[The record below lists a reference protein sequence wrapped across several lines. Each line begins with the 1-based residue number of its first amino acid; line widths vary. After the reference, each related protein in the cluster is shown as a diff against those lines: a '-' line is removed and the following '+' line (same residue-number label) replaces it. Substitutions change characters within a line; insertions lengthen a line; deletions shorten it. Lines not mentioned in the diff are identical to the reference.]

1 MDGSLSVVIR
11 IINVKN
17 VGVDK
22 AKNHP
27 PVCANRY
34 RPKAF
39 EFAFERMQT
48 EARNIHIGHHPGRI
62 EPHEDIA
69 EPAGVL
75 GENAARVVVFVKAL

>member
-1 MDGSLSVVIR
+1 MVIR
-11 IINVKN
+11 IIDVKS

-22 AKNHP
+22 AENHP

-48 EARNIHIGHHPGRI
+48 EAGHIHIGHDARRI
-62 EPHEDIA
+62 KPREDIA
-69 EPAGVL
+69 EPTDML
-75 GENAARVVVFVKAL
+75 GENASGIVVFVKAP